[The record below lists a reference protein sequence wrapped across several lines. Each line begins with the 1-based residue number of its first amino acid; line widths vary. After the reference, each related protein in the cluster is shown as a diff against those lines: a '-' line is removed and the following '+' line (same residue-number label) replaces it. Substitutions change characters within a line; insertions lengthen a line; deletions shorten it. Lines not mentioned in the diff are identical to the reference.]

1 MEKKQTKRL
10 NCHVDLEN
18 YDKLKRILDI
28 MGITV
33 TDFIN
38 EAMIDF
44 VSNMEQVILNQDKEA
59 FLQMI
64 TKNIDSIQEQVAE
77 ELKK

>member
-1 MEKKQTKRL
+1 MSKVDRKRA
-10 NCHVDLEN
+10 NIYVDTDK
-18 YDKLKRILDI
+18 YDRLKRVLDI

-33 TDFIN
+33 TDFFDQ
-38 EAMIDF
+38 AMTDF
-44 VSNMEQVILNQDKEA
+44 LDNMEQVVLNQDKEA

-64 TKNIDSIQEQVAE
+64 AKNIDSLQEQVAE

>member
-1 MEKKQTKRL
+1 MSRADKKRA
-10 NCHVDLEN
+10 NIYVDTDK
-18 YDKLKRILDI
+18 YDRLKRVLDI

-33 TDFIN
+33 TDFFDQS
-38 EAMIDF
+38 MTDF
-44 VSNMEQVILNQDKEA
+44 LDNMENVILNQDKEA

-64 TKNIDSIQEQVAE
+64 AKNIDSIQEQVAE

>member
-18 YDKLKRILDI
+18 YDRFKRILDV

-38 EAMIDF
+38 ETMVDFIDK
-44 VSNMEQVILNQDKEA
+44 MEQVILSNDKEA

-64 TKNIDSIQEQVAE
+64 AKNIDSIQDQVAE